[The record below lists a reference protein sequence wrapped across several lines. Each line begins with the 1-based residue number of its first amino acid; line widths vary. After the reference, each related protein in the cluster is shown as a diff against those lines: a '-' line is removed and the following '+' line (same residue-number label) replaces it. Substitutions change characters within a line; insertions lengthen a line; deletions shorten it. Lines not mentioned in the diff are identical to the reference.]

1 MWYRFPASLESN
13 NCLPLWWDGLDENIK
28 ERATITPFDMPL
40 AMFIYCG
47 VCLESVTIISIG
59 LVPID
64 NKAFG
69 NRRGSPK
76 MKEPVYTEH
85 SEFLRF
91 SRQRG

>member
-1 MWYRFPASLESN
+1 MYRNPTAVYAFLM
-13 NCLPLWWDGLDENIK
+13 DGLNENIK

-47 VCLESVTIISIG
+47 VCLESVTMISIG

-69 NRRGSPK
+69 NRQSSPK
-76 MKEPVYTEH
+76 MKEPGYIEY

-91 SRQRG
+91 SKQ